1 MESLLNV
8 SDTIPPADRGAAVA
22 FFARL
27 FGELERADD
36 EQAVRLDGAMPR
48 AGDQQ
53 AARPLVVELG
63 SGNGHFL
70 AEYAAKHREKNF
82 VGTEILSGR
91 ARKLQAKVGKRNLP
105 NVVVFRGE
113 VRRFVWEFLYEEMVE
128 EFITLFPDPWP
139 KKRHHKHRLLNGPF
153 FDMLR
158 VRLVQ
163 DGVVSMATDSAE
175 YRDWILGEIGK
186 SGGFTSLFEGGYSS
200 YPADYPETLF
210 LKRFKEDGREV
221 NFMRF
226 RKKKA

>member
-8 SDTIPPADRGAAVA
+8 SDTIPPADREAAVA

-27 FGELERADD
+27 FGELA
-36 EQAVRLDGAMPR
+36 R
-48 AGDQQ
+48 AGDEQ

-91 ARKLQAKVGKRNLP
+91 ARKLQAKAGKRNLS

-139 KKRHHKHRLLNGPF
+139 KKRHHKHRLLNRPF
-153 FDMLR
+153 IEMLR

-186 SGGFTSLFEGGYSS
+186 SGGFTSIFEEGYSS